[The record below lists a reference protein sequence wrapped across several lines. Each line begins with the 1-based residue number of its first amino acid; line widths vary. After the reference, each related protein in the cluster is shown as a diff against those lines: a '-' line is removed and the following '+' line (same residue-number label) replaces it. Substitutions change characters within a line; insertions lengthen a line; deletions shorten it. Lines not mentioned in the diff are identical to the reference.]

1 MDSHRKRSTLHRLSV
16 VCPMNDSHEGPV
28 PPGGG
33 AIVFRQHAIHDVL
46 VDVDS
51 ERVRDDARDPWTAEP
66 RIARLEL
73 DDGLD
78 ECLARALRAWLLG
91 TLARREQAAVLA
103 THQRGM
109 KRQACRGA
117 YGDGDLADAS
127 GTEEERT
134 ESAEQ
139 TVGQRQSGPPATTT
153 QNDELLLEH
162 KILCDHRSHA
172 TRPT

>member
-1 MDSHRKRSTLHRLSV
+1 
-16 VCPMNDSHEGPV
+16 
-28 PPGGG
+28 
-33 AIVFRQHAIHDVL
+33 
-46 VDVDS
+46 
-51 ERVRDDARDPWTAEP
+51 
-66 RIARLEL
+66 
-73 DDGLD
+73 
-78 ECLARALRAWLLG
+78 
-91 TLARREQAAVLA
+91 
-103 THQRGM
+103 M
-109 KRQACRGA
+109 KRQECRGA

-172 TRPT
+172 TRTT